1 MKEGYKGIQILLI
14 IGISF
19 WFLVFPAYLHFSA
32 LDELDIIPPHPCFKN
47 IDQEDSIV
55 TAEKEKILG
64 LNLIVGQFLE
74 NSPLVEQIL
83 TFFPQISSLNP
94 KSLVLRC

>member
-1 MKEGYKGIQILLI
+1 MRERYKGFQILLI

-32 LDELDIIPPHPCFKN
+32 LDELDIISPHPCFKN

-64 LNLIVGQFLE
+64 LNLIVEQFLE
-74 NSPLVEQIL
+74 NSLFVEHIP
-83 TFFPQISSLNP
+83 TFFPQISFLNL

>member
-1 MKEGYKGIQILLI
+1 MRERYKGFQILLI

-55 TAEKEKILG
+55 TAEKEKIFG
-64 LNLIVGQFLE
+64 LNLIDGQFLE
-74 NSPLVEQIL
+74 NSLFIEHIP
-83 TFFPQISSLNP
+83 TFFPQISSLNLE
-94 KSLVLRC
+94 SWVLRC

>member
-1 MKEGYKGIQILLI
+1 MVERYKGFQILLI
-14 IGISF
+14 VGISF
-19 WFLVFPAYLHFSA
+19 WFLVFPAYLHFSV

-64 LNLIVGQFLE
+64 LGLIVGQLLE
-74 NSPLVEQIL
+74 SSLFVEQIP
-83 TFFPQISSLNP
+83 TFLPQISSPDL